1 MDAAKV
7 AIVGFGTIGTGVARM
22 LLEHAPRIAKQAGK
36 RLELAA
42 VVDIDLKRPRS
53 VALPP
58 GLLTADLKRVLD
70 DPDIVAVV
78 ETIRGEDAARDIVL
92 QLLQSGK
99 DVITANKAM
108 LAEHGPELFAR
119 ARQLGRTIA
128 FDGAV
133 GGGIPIVSAI
143 VDCLAGNQL
152 ESIHAILNAASNFIL
167 SQMEDGDCEYEVALA
182 EAQQRGYALV
192 NTVLDVGGGD
202 AAQKLAVLAN
212 LAFGARVEWQK
223 IPRTGIEVVDVIDI
237 RYARELGYSIKLLA
251 VAEMQPDG
259 LELHVSP
266 TLVRRGALLA
276 EVHGAYNAI
285 RIVGNPVGKLFFYGL
300 GAGQMPTASAVVAD
314 LINTIAGR
322 TAISFRTLNLWP
334 DVAPP
339 PPLREPSQARS
350 RFYLR
355 LNVDDRPGVMAEITG
370 ILGRHNVSIAS
381 VIQHEVEEDAA
392 AVVPLMIMTH
402 SAPEGAVA
410 AAMKAIGQLACVHP
424 GSVRMRVR
432 E

>member
-7 AIVGFGTIGTGVARM
+7 AIVGFGAIGTGVARM
-22 LLEHAPRIAKQAGK
+22 LLEGAGRIAQQAGK

-58 GLLTADLKRVLD
+58 GLLTADLKRVTD
-70 DPDIVAVV
+70 DPAITVVA
-78 ETIRGEDAARDIVL
+78 ETIRGTEAARGVVL
-92 QLLQSGK
+92 ELLQSGK
-99 DVITANKAM
+99 DVVTANKAL
-108 LAEHGPELFAR
+108 LAAHGPELFAR

-128 FDGAV
+128 FEAAI

-143 VDCLAGNQL
+143 TDCLTSNQL
-152 ESIHAILNAASNFIL
+152 ESIHAILNATSNFIL
-167 SQMEDGDCEYEVALA
+167 SQMEENDCEYETALA

-192 NTVLDVGGGD
+192 DPALDLGGGD
-202 AAQKLAVLAN
+202 AAQKLAVLAH
-212 LAFGARVEWQK
+212 LAFGARIEWQK
-223 IPRTGIEVVDVIDI
+223 IPRTGIEAVDVTDI
-237 RYARELGYSIKLLA
+237 RYARELGYSVKLLA
-251 VAEMQPDG
+251 VAEMHPDG

-276 EVHGAYNAI
+276 EVRGAYNAF
-285 RIVGNPVGKLFFYGL
+285 RLLCNPAGKLFFYGL
-300 GAGQMPTASAVVAD
+300 GAGQMPTASAVVSD
-314 LINTIAGR
+314 LINTITGR
-322 TAISFRTLNLWP
+322 TAISFRTLNFWP
-334 DVAPP
+334 DLTPP
-339 PPLREPSQARS
+339 PRLRDPSQASS

-355 LNVDDRPGVMAEITG
+355 LNVEDRPGVMAEITA

-402 SAPEGAVA
+402 SAPEGQVS